1 MSRSWFD
8 FTYLDQFSKDVPHD
22 ALRILRAT
30 APVYWN
36 PISNPIQ
43 DADGFW
49 LLTKHRD
56 IVGVEK
62 NPKVFSS
69 HRGLTLADAPP
80 PDWGPPWSMVRDG
93 LAHLDSPCHTI
104 HRQLVA
110 PLFSPIAVARR
121 CNSVQAKAVEII
133 DAACACGY
141 LDFAEDVALRYPAQ
155 IVLGE
160 VLGLPEEDFRRVIQW
175 SDVIVAPND
184 PEFPRSAGTKAVRE
198 IYEYGMSIFKL
209 RRRAPGRDVLSAL
222 ANMKMND
229 GAPITAEAFVS
240 YFWSLLIGAF
250 DTTASAIAAGMLA
263 LIRFPREYDKLLRD
277 RSLLPSASEEIL
289 RWVSPT
295 IYFRRTATEDTVLC
309 GQQIYQGQ
317 KVVMC
322 YASANRD
329 EDVFDDPD
337 VFNVCRN
344 PNEHLSFGH
353 GPHFCLGAGLAR
365 MEIRAIFQEILRRKV
380 RVELRGDIRRARSNF
395 QNRIKKMPV
404 SMIPE

>member
-1 MSRSWFD
+1 MSRCSFD
-8 FTYLDQFSKDVPHD
+8 FTNLDQFSDDVPHD
-22 ALRILRAT
+22 ALRALRAT

-36 PISNPIQ
+36 PISNPTQ
-43 DADGFW
+43 DTDGFW

-62 NPKVFSS
+62 NPRVFSS
-69 HRGLTLADAPP
+69 HKGLTLADAPP

-93 LAHLDSPCHTI
+93 LAHLDSPGHAI
-104 HRQLVA
+104 HKQSIA
-110 PLFSPIAVARR
+110 PLFSPLAVARR
-121 CNSVQAKAVEII
+121 NDRVQAKAAEII
-133 DAACACGY
+133 NSACTSGCV
-141 LDFAEDVALRYPAQ
+141 DFAEDVALSFPVQ

-160 VLGLPEEDFRRVIQW
+160 VLGLPEEEFPRAIQW

-198 IYEYGMSIFKL
+198 IYDYGMSIFKL
-209 RRRAPGRDVLSAL
+209 RRHTPGDDVLSAL

-229 GAPITAEAFVS
+229 GAPISGERFMR
-240 YFWSLLIGAF
+240 YFWSLIIGAF

-263 LIRFPREYDKLLRD
+263 LIRFPQEYDKLLHD
-277 RSLLPSASEEIL
+277 PSLLPSAVEEIL
-289 RWVSPT
+289 RWESPT
-295 IYFRRTATEDTVLC
+295 IYFRRTATEDIAMS
-309 GQQIYQGQ
+309 GQQIHEGQ

-329 EDVFDDPD
+329 EDVFEDPD

-365 MEIRAIFQEILRRKV
+365 MEIRVLFQEILRRKL
-380 RVELRGDIRRARSNF
+380 RVELRGEIRRARSNF

-404 SMIPE
+404 SIIAG